1 MADAEGR
8 AAFQAALNN
17 QYFVLQSTAGNTVAE
32 SSSRASLY
40 VMALSSALVAFGFVS
55 RSSLALGVFLAVV
68 LPTLFVLGLFTIVRL
83 VDTGVQNVRT
93 LEAMARI
100 RRYYAGLSPE
110 AADLFGTGQ
119 SSMHAA
125 LDTLT
130 VGAPRGAA
138 GFETWT
144 RRVGRLAGLS
154 TIASMI
160 AVVNSVVGA
169 TGVALLVAWLAG
181 GFGRSAGL
189 SVGAGV
195 AAGLLL
201 VAAFV
206 LYQDRRYQALL
217 PVASPPAPS
226 GDGAAQS

>member
-1 MADAEGR
+1 MNEQDGR

-40 VMALSSALVAFGFVS
+40 VMALSSALVAFGFAS
-55 RSSLALGVFLAVV
+55 RSSVALGVFLAVV
-68 LPTLFVLGLFTIVRL
+68 LPTLFVLGVFTVVRL

-110 AADLFGTGQ
+110 APALFGAGHT
-119 SSMHAA
+119 SMHEA

-130 VGAPRGAA
+130 VGAPGDAA
-138 GFETWT
+138 RFDAWA
-144 RRVGRLAGLS
+144 RRRGRLAGLS
-154 TIASMI
+154 TIASMV

-169 TGVALLVAWLAG
+169 SAVALLVARIAG
-181 GFGRSAGL
+181 GFEHAAGATIGIG
-189 SVGAGV
+189 VGAGLV
-195 AAGLLL
+195 L

-206 LYQDRRYQALL
+206 VYQDRRYQALL
-217 PVASPPAPS
+217 PAS
-226 GDGAAQS
+226 GEGHDT